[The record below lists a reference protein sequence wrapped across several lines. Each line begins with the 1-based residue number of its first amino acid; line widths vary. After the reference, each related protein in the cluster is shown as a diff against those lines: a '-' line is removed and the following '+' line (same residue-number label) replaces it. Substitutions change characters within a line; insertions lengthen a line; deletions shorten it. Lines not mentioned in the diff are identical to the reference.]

1 MEDTEP
7 QSQPPKDHAGHSSR
21 GRTVDPSESVTG
33 VAIVFGIIGVVVG
46 IAATILTTDASGGLE
61 WIACCIIG
69 ALAGGSAGIVIG
81 GLFGAIFGVLRGVTV
96 PTLRHPER

>member
-1 MEDTEP
+1 MEDSEP
-7 QSQPPKDHAGHSSR
+7 QSQLPEDHTGHSSR
-21 GRTVDPSESVTG
+21 SGTIDPSESVTG
-33 VAIVFGIIGVVVG
+33 VAIVFGIIGAVVG
-46 IAATILTTDASGGLE
+46 IVATILTADASGGLE

-69 ALAGGSAGIVIG
+69 VLAGGSAGIVIG